1 MLDCARRT
9 VPEFASEHFI
19 SGQAAAA
26 VREFIS
32 TEMLKT
38 AITCLNDG
46 YFADHQQ
53 HYAQLI
59 ATIWVSYGLPAH
71 VPATEGT
78 PAHDR
83 PPLTSTPRDVIL
95 SLPGMTESRVNNA
108 ASQLLQ
114 EGLAG
119 RSKKLRAIILSLLEG
134 VRGVRLSELGKIDTR
149 QQQSKIL
156 EKYKQRELL
165 GMQGVDGGGKATG
178 DDGVDF
184 GGVADMFAG

>member
-1 MLDCARRT
+1 
-9 VPEFASEHFI
+9 
-19 SGQAAAA
+19 
-26 VREFIS
+26 
-32 TEMLKT
+32 
-38 AITCLNDG
+38 
-46 YFADHQQ
+46 
-53 HYAQLI
+53 
-59 ATIWVSYGLPAH
+59 
-71 VPATEGT
+71 
-78 PAHDR
+78 
-83 PPLTSTPRDVIL
+83 
-95 SLPGMTESRVNNA
+95 MTESRVNNA

-165 GMQGVDGGGKATG
+165 GMQGVDGGDKATG